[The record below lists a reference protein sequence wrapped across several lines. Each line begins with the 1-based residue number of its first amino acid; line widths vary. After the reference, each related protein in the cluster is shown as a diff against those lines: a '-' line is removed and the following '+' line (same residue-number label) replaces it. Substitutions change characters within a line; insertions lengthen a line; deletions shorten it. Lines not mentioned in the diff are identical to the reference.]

1 MEPQTKDYVRA
12 LLSLIKNL
20 YAENYALRAMNQA
33 SPFSVT
39 RETWQQSL
47 NDILA
52 LPNTQQ
58 VINERFD
65 PVIEKIIWLL
75 DDQEAVA
82 SLTKT
87 PGHGLPN

>member
-1 MEPQTKDYVRA
+1 MEQQTKDYIRA

-20 YAENYALRAMNQA
+20 YAENYTLRAMNQA
-33 SPFSVT
+33 SPFSLT

-47 NDILA
+47 KDILEM
-52 LPNTQQ
+52 PDTQRE
-58 VINERFD
+58 IDERFD
-65 PVIEKIIWLL
+65 PVIEKIMQLL

-82 SLTKT
+82 GLVQM